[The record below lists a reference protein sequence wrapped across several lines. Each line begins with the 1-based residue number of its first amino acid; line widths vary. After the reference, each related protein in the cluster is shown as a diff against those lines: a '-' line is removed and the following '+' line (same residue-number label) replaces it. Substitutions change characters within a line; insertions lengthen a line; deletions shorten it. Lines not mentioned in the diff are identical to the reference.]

1 MNAPALLT
9 VYCVAILL
17 ASIAGG
23 WIPLVLQPT
32 HIRLQTYLSFAS
44 GIMLGAALYHMLP
57 EASEAAPGLWPHWT
71 VVGLLTLF
79 FLERFFAF
87 HHHEVPNATELGG
100 DELPHPAEHGDHAG
114 HGNHAGHVHSHAHP
128 HEHET
133 HTQSPL
139 AWSTALVGLSVHTLT
154 GGFALASAVEAD
166 ANQPGPVGLSV
177 FLATLLH
184 KPADSLTIT
193 SLMVSEGAQR
203 RWANLVNFLF
213 ALIIPI
219 GAALFYVAKGL
230 IAQPSLA
237 FSGGALAFSAG
248 TFLSIA
254 LGDLM
259 PELQFHRHDRVRLSL
274 ALVAGVAVMYLS
286 AMIEG

>member
-1 MNAPALLT
+1 MTAPVLLAL
-9 VYCVAILL
+9 YCLAILL

-23 WIPLVLQPT
+23 WLPLVLRPT

-44 GIMLGAALYHMLP
+44 GAMLGAALYHMLP
-57 EASEAAPGLWPHWT
+57 EASEAAPGLWSHWT
-71 VVGLLTLF
+71 LVGLLTLF

-87 HHHEVPNATELGG
+87 HHHEVADATESGG
-100 DELPHPAEHGDHAG
+100 ADVSHHAEHGTHAG
-114 HGNHAGHVHSHAHP
+114 HEHDHDLGHH
-128 HEHET
+128 HET
-133 HTQSPL
+133 RPQSPL
-139 AWSTALVGLSVHTLT
+139 AWGTALVGLSVHTLT

-166 ANQPGPVGLSV
+166 GNQPGAVGLSV
-177 FLATLLH
+177 FLATFLH

-193 SLMVSEGAQR
+193 SLMISEGAQR
-203 RWANLVNFLF
+203 RWANLVNLLF

-230 IAQPSLA
+230 IAQPSPA